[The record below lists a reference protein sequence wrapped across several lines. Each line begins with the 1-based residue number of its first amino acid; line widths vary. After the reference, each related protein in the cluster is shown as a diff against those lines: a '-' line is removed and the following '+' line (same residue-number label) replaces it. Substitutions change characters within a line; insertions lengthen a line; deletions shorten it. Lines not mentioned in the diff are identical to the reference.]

1 MVSRGLCVNADDLKK
16 RTRSFAL
23 RVLRLAEA
31 IPRGRAAD
39 VVARQM
45 LRSATSVAA
54 NYRAACLARSRSEF
68 AAKLGVV
75 QEEADE
81 TVFWIEFAAEAMMVR
96 QGQIAA
102 LVKEGKE
109 ILAIMVASRKTA
121 KAAKRT

>member
-1 MVSRGLCVNADDLKK
+1 MNADDLKK